1 MPSASYT
8 TTHLVDHPSSCRDG
22 PESPRGGQEVVEAHA
37 AQEAL
42 DAAAASEDHHMLYGR
57 DGARGQRGSLHIH
70 VRVRFHIIGNARI

>member
-1 MPSASYT
+1 M
-8 TTHLVDHPSSCRDG
+8 
-22 PESPRGGQEVVEAHA
+22 EAHA